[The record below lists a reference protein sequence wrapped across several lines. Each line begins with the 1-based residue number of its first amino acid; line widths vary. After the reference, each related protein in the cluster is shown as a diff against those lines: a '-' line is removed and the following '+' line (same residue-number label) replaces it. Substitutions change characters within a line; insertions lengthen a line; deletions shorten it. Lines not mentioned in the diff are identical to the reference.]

1 MREAPNL
8 RHCTWSISNENRI
21 GLVNGAAVSIHHVG
35 NAGRFSLT
43 AFILRERRGDMV
55 NRRYRTLARYPRKQF
70 RREPDVKSA
79 LSRTDFSEG
88 AGMKSCQ

>member
-55 NRRYRTLARYPRKQF
+55 NRRYRRAC
-70 RREPDVKSA
+70 A
-79 LSRTDFSEG
+79 LSAQTVP
-88 AGMKSCQ
+88 A